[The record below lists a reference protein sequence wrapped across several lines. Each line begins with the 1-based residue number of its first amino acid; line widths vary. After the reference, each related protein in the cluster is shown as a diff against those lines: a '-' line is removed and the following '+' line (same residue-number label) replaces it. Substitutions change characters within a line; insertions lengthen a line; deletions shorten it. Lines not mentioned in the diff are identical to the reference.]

1 MALRYGKALP
11 LGPATV
17 SVHDDRDG
25 SGSFVAPCGV
35 HRYEVWSTQ
44 GLDLED
50 LGFLALEELVDL
62 LRVLVR
68 ELLDALLGAVLLVL
82 ADLALVDELLEV
94 VDDVAP
100 HVADSD
106 AAVLGHPAHDLDE
119 LLTPLLGEL
128 RDGQADDLA
137 VVRRRQAQV
146 GLLDR
151 ALDRLQR
158 VGVEGLNGE
167 QSRLGRVD
175 RGELL
180 ERRLLAVIVDL
191 DAVEQR
197 GRRAAGSQGRE
208 LRLRRLHRLV
218 HPPGR
223 VLDQVIDRHRASGGR
238 DDRSDTLAF
247 YHLTDVSGFEGE

>member
-82 ADLALVDELLEV
+82 ADLGL
-94 VDDVAP
+94 
-100 HVADSD
+100 
-106 AAVLGHPAHDLDE
+106 PAHDLDE

-128 RDGQADDLA
+128 RDGQADDLP

-180 ERRLLAVIVDL
+180 ERRLLAVVVDL

-223 VLDQVIDRHRASGGR
+223 VLDQVIDRHGPSSSVYVETSVPT
-238 DDRSDTLAF
+238 RSPETTLRMFPGSSAK
-247 YHLTDVSGFEGE
+247 T